1 MGVVGTNTDTIVSSS
16 CPDDTPIFACI
27 AAEGAPVRKPS
38 VQQPRRGYST
48 SSALRNACP
57 CGDRMVS
64 LTCLTLEYSVRTTG
78 MRDRIHSPSCTSARP
93 MKLVV
98 SSPVTKTMSTVSTTP
113 TPGMSR
119 PSQTCGCHWAG
130 SSARLLS
137 MVPTMRFSTQTVIT
151 SGTHSS
157 RPVTK

>member
-1 MGVVGTNTDTIVSSS
+1 
-16 CPDDTPIFACI
+16 
-27 AAEGAPVRKPS
+27 
-38 VQQPRRGYST
+38 
-48 SSALRNACP
+48 
-57 CGDRMVS
+57 
-64 LTCLTLEYSVRTTG
+64 
-78 MRDRIHSPSCTSARP
+78 

-119 PSQTCGCHWAG
+119 PSQTCGCHLAG
-130 SSARLLS
+130 SSARLWS